1 MYKDK
6 ILKYIHLLCPE
17 HIKEYA
23 KANNIDVSKDE
34 ILVIY
39 KFIIEYHKDLLDDED
54 SITKLKHLVRDDL
67 YKTIHK
73 LYKENKAK
81 NII

>member
-6 ILKYIHLLCPE
+6 VLKYIHFLCPE

-23 KANNIDVSKDE
+23 KANNIEVNKDE
-34 ILVIY
+34 IQLIY
-39 KFIIEYHKDLLDDED
+39 NFIMDNYKDLLENEKT
-54 SITKLKHLVRDDL
+54 IQKLKPLVREDL
-67 YKTIHK
+67 YKIIHDI
-73 LYKENKAK
+73 YKENKAK